1 MLRLGL
7 TITAALL
14 VACLWVFDAFT
25 HGPYATAFNQRC
37 QSLADRAGLVGSPE
51 NNVVKV
57 LGKPTWV
64 WKYWSSID
72 TTTGN
77 PSAGAHFTVT
87 YNYAPCPLAASGLF
101 QVHCTKGVVK
111 ATEQLDD

>member
-1 MLRLGL
+1 MLWLG
-7 TITAALL
+7 IIIAAALL

-25 HGPYATAFNQRC
+25 HGPYATFFNHRC
-37 QSLADRAGLVGSPE
+37 QRLAEQARLVGGPE
-51 NNVVKV
+51 SKVVKV
-57 LGKPTWV
+57 LGTPTWI

-72 TTTGN
+72 TTGN

-101 QVHCTKGVVK
+101 QVHCINGVVK
-111 ATEQLDD
+111 AIELFDD